1 MTATIRTQTTAQ
13 LDNIDQQ
20 IKALKEQ
27 KRQIK
32 NNSFSLTKRQ
42 SIDYV
47 TKKLKPLNI
56 SLEQTKLNEFKLTN
70 QNGRTTTVTIKR
82 SKDWIANG
90 SMTSR
95 KRYLCRSWTT
105 FTKEELFNSKANYL
119 IVLIGSYEDLASDNI
134 QSLVIPMNDVK
145 NLAYQDKRYNKKNN
159 AYNFYFGIDLN
170 GNAFENRLDQRN
182 PQMLNIKPN
191 DFSEIKFN

>member
-1 MTATIRTQTTAQ
+1 MTTTIRTQTTAQ

-56 SLEQTKLNEFKLTN
+56 SLKQTK
-70 QNGRTTTVTIKR
+70 
-82 SKDWIANG
+82 
-90 SMTSR
+90 
-95 KRYLCRSWTT
+95 
-105 FTKEELFNSKANYL
+105 
-119 IVLIGSYEDLASDNI
+119 
-134 QSLVIPMNDVK
+134 
-145 NLAYQDKRYNKKNN
+145 
-159 AYNFYFGIDLN
+159 
-170 GNAFENRLDQRN
+170 
-182 PQMLNIKPN
+182 
-191 DFSEIKFN
+191 